1 MKTAW
6 LKKEDTI
13 LREIYAETAI
23 ARDALTDER
32 GNSRRYWAAV
42 SHYMLKDGA
51 ERTGAACRK
60 RYSVLTAPVVE
71 ETIYPAMFLGSA
83 IAAMRTGRRVC
94 RRGWNGKG
102 QFVALMTG
110 LHLSPNDGSRGL
122 PKVNNATARLVG
134 STMGLETKP
143 YFALLNAQG
152 EWQLGWVPSTGDC
165 LADDWEV
172 VE

>member
-1 MKTAW
+1 MRTW
-6 LKKEDTI
+6 TEREDTMLI
-13 LREIYAETAI
+13 AIHGDTITARE
-23 ARDALTDER
+23 ALTDEH
-32 GNSRRYWAAV
+32 GTSSRYWTIV
-42 SHYMLKDGA
+42 SHYILKEGA
-51 ERTGAACRK
+51 ERTGEACRK

-122 PKVNNATARLVG
+122 PKVNDATARLVG

>member
-1 MKTAW
+1 MRTW
-6 LKKEDTI
+6 TEREDTI
-13 LREIYAETAI
+13 LREIYEETI
-23 ARDALTDER
+23 TAREALTDEH
-32 GNSRRYWAAV
+32 GTSSRYWTIV
-42 SHYMLKDGA
+42 SHYMLKEGA
-51 ERTGAACRK
+51 ERTGEACRK

-71 ETIYPAMFLGSA
+71 ETTHPAMSLGLA
-83 IAAMRTGRRVC
+83 IEEMRTGKRVC

-110 LHLSPNDGSRGL
+110 LHLNPNDGSRGS
-122 PKVNNATARLVG
+122 PEVNDATAKHVG
-134 STMGLETKP
+134 AARGLETKP

-152 EWQLGWVPSTGDC
+152 EWQPGWVPSTGDC